1 MEMITLVI
9 YDITDDGKRT
19 KLSNHLKQYDLKRI
33 QYSGFKG
40 DLNPNDRHVL
50 IQEIPKFLSEE
61 RDSIYVIPLCT
72 SCAKSV
78 SIISKRRGE
87 FLEEDKVKVI

>member
-1 MEMITLVI
+1 MITLVI
-9 YDITDDGKRT
+9 YDIADDSKRT
-19 KLSNHLKQYDLKRI
+19 KLSNHIKQYGLRRI

-50 IQEIPKFLSEE
+50 IQEVSKFLSGD

-72 SCAKSV
+72 SCAKCV
-78 SIISKRRGE
+78 SIISKRKGD
-87 FLEEDKVKVI
+87 FVDEDWVKIV